1 VSSDARQGK
10 LSGVSDPG
18 TPDIPP
24 TVFVLF
30 GASGDLAARLVL
42 PAFYRLAQEQ
52 LLPASW
58 LLVGSGR
65 RRMSDD
71 EFRDHVHGVLGE
83 FGPKPED
90 GPWEEFAS
98 RLRFA
103 GDGFSVDDPGQ
114 LVDRVAEAEDE
125 LSDEAGHGGD
135 RTAVQRVH
143 YLGVPPTA
151 FEPITNALGEH
162 GLAERSRVVYE
173 KPFGTSLE
181 AFRTLDEAVHRVF
194 EEAAIYRI
202 DHFLGKEASQQL
214 RALRF
219 ANGLFW
225 SSWDRH
231 HVAAVQ
237 IDVPEVLDVADRAE
251 FYDATGAVLD
261 MLVTHL
267 FQVAAEIAMEPPS
280 SLSADEIGQ
289 ARADAVKAFRPLAAE
304 DIVRGQFEGYRDI
317 DEVADDSNTETF
329 VAARLWVDTDRWRDV
344 PFLLRTG
351 KRMAESHQ
359 TVSLVMRD
367 PDGGPYRSSE
377 ATSESGPD
385 DAAAIPVRGN
395 VLRFDLA
402 GDGALSISM
411 NIEIPG
417 SRSALETQCTEI
429 LLHDV
434 DGGDPLPPYVRLI
447 HDILLGDRTLF
458 TRPDGLEEVWHAA
471 GAALD
476 GSTPLC
482 SYAPD
487 SWGPIEALHLADPVG
502 WELGDQVSDAS

>member
-1 VSSDARQGK
+1 VSSPAGRGK
-10 LSGVSDPG
+10 LACVSDPG

-42 PAFYRLAQEQ
+42 PAFYRLAQEH
-52 LLPASW
+52 LLPERW
-58 LLVGSGR
+58 LLIGSGR
-65 RRMSDD
+65 RRLSDD
-71 EFRDHVHGVLGE
+71 EFRDHVHGVLNR
-83 FGPKPED
+83 FGPKPEE
-90 GPWEEFAS
+90 GPWEEFAA

-114 LVDRVAEAEDE
+114 LVDAVAAGEDE
-125 LSDEAGHGGD
+125 LGDGD
-135 RTAVQRVH
+135 RSTVKRVH
-143 YLGVPPTA
+143 YLGVPPNA
-151 FEPITNALGEH
+151 FEPITNALGAH

-173 KPFGTSLE
+173 KPFGTSLD
-181 AFRTLDEAVHRVF
+181 AFRSLDEAVHRVF
-194 EEAAIYRI
+194 DESAIYRI

-267 FQVAAEIAMEPPS
+267 FQVAAEIAMEPPK
-280 SLSADEIGQ
+280 SLSAEEIAQ
-289 ARADAVKAFRPLAAE
+289 ARADAVKAFRPLTA
-304 DIVRGQFEGYRDI
+304 DDVVRGQFDGYRDL
-317 DEVADDSNTETF
+317 DQVADDSDTETF
-329 VAARLWVDTDRWRDV
+329 VAARMWVDTDRWRDV
-344 PFLLRTG
+344 PFLMRTG

-359 TVSLVMRD
+359 KISLVMRD
-367 PDGGPYRSSE
+367 PEGGPYRASTESE
-377 ATSESGPD
+377 GD
-385 DAAAIPVRGN
+385 AAIPVRGN

-402 GDGALSISM
+402 GNGALAISM
-411 NIEIPG
+411 NIEVPG
-417 SRSALETQCTEI
+417 ARSELETQCTQI
-429 LLHDV
+429 ALQDV
-434 DGGDPLPPYVRLI
+434 KGDPLPPYVRLI

-476 GSTPLC
+476 RSTPLY
-482 SYAPD
+482 SYAPG
-487 SWGPIEALHLADPVG
+487 SWGPTEALHLADPVG
-502 WELGDQVSDAS
+502 WEMGGSAP

>member
-1 VSSDARQGK
+1 M
-10 LSGVSDPG
+10 SDPG

-42 PAFYRLAQEQ
+42 PAFYRLAQEE
-52 LLPASW
+52 LLPESW
-58 LLVGSGR
+58 LLIGSGR
-65 RRMSDD
+65 RRLSDD
-71 EFRDHVHGVLGE
+71 DFRDHVHGVLGE

-103 GDGFSVDDPGQ
+103 GDGFSVDDAGQ
-114 LVDRVAEAEDE
+114 LVDKVAEAEDE
-125 LSDEAGHGGD
+125 LGGGD
-135 RTAVQRVH
+135 RSSVQRVH

-151 FEPITNALGEH
+151 FEPITNALGAH
-162 GLAERSRVVYE
+162 DLAERSRVVYE

-181 AFRTLDEAVHRVF
+181 AFRTLDATVHRVF
-194 EEAAIYRI
+194 DEGAIYRI

-219 ANGLFW
+219 ANGLFF

-231 HVAAVQ
+231 HIASVQ

-267 FQVAAEIAMEPPS
+267 FQVAAEIAMEPPT
-280 SLSADEIGQ
+280 SLAADVIGQ
-289 ARADAVKAFRPLAAE
+289 ARADAVKAFRPLVSD
-304 DIVRGQFEGYRDI
+304 DIVRGQYEGYRDI
-317 DEVADDSNTETF
+317 DQVADDSNTETF
-329 VAARLWVDTDRWRDV
+329 VAARMWIDTDRWRDV
-344 PFLLRTG
+344 PFLMRTG

-359 TVSLVMRD
+359 KVSLIMRD
-367 PDGGPYRSSE
+367 PEGGPYRASGE
-377 ATSESGPD
+377 AEAEGEG

-395 VLRFDLA
+395 VLCFDLA

-411 NIEIPG
+411 NIEVPG
-417 SRSALETQCTEI
+417 SRSALETQSTHI
-429 LLHDV
+429 SLHDV

-471 GAALD
+471 GAAMD
-476 GSTPLC
+476 GSTRLYP
-482 SYAPD
+482 YAPGT
-487 SWGPIEALHLADPVG
+487 WGPTEGLRLADPVG
-502 WELGDQVSDAS
+502 WELGDQADGAS

>member
-1 VSSDARQGK
+1 VPSHVSSRVRQGK
-10 LSGVSDPG
+10 LTCVSDPG

-42 PAFYRLAQEQ
+42 PAFYRLAQER
-52 LLPASW
+52 LLPEHW
-58 LLVGSGR
+58 LLIGSGR
-65 RRMSDD
+65 RRLSDD

-90 GPWEEFAS
+90 GPWEEFAA

-103 GDGFSVDDPGQ
+103 GDGFAVDDPGQ
-114 LVDRVAEAEDE
+114 LVDKVAEGEDQLGQE
-125 LSDEAGHGGD
+125 SGGGRD
-135 RTAVQRVH
+135 SVKRVH

-151 FEPITNALGEH
+151 FEPITNALGAH

-194 EEAAIYRI
+194 DESAIYRI
-202 DHFLGKEASQQL
+202 DHFLGKEAAQQL

-267 FQVAAEIAMEPPS
+267 FQVAAEIAMEPPK
-280 SLSADEIGQ
+280 SLSADEIAQ
-289 ARADAVKAFRPLAAE
+289 ARADAVKAFRPLTA
-304 DIVRGQFEGYRDI
+304 DDVVRGQFEGYRDI
-317 DEVADDSNTETF
+317 EQVADDSNTETF
-329 VAARLWVDTDRWRDV
+329 VAARMWVDTDRWRDV
-344 PFLLRTG
+344 PFLMRTG
-351 KRMAESHQ
+351 KMMAESHQ
-359 TVSLVMRD
+359 KVSLVMRD
-367 PDGGPYRSSE
+367 PEGGPYRASTE
-377 ATSESGPD
+377 AEGG
-385 DAAAIPVRGN
+385 AAIPVRGN

-402 GDGALSISM
+402 GDGALAISM

-417 SRSALETQCTEI
+417 AQSALETQCTEI
-429 LLHDV
+429 NLHDA
-434 DGGDPLPPYVRLI
+434 GGDPLPPYVRLI

-476 GSTPLC
+476 GSTELYP
-482 SYAPD
+482 YARG
-487 SWGPIEALHLADPVG
+487 SWGPSEALHLADPIG
-502 WELGDQVSDAS
+502 WELGDQV